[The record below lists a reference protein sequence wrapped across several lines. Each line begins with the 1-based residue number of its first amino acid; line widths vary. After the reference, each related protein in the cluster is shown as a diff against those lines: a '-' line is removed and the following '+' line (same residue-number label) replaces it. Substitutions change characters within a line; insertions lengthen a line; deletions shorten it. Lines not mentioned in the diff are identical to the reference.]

1 MTELHSASKSGTDEM
16 VEQMGLFFQ
25 NLGVPRAAG
34 QMLGYLLACDPPE
47 QTAGEISLATGLSPA
62 SISSSARLL
71 VQMSAV
77 EPRHRIGDRKTYYR
91 VPSTLWIDMVRS
103 KLTAFGD
110 LAAVGK
116 RIKAAGSV
124 GREDGIDEM
133 VAFAE
138 FWESELPRIV
148 ERWEA
153 KKASMREER

>member
-1 MTELHSASKSGTDEM
+1 
-16 VEQMGLFFQ
+16 
-25 NLGVPRAAG
+25 
-34 QMLGYLLACDPPE
+34 MLGYLLACDPPE
-47 QTAGEISLATGLSPA
+47 QTAGEIGLATGLSPA

-77 EPRHRIGDRKTYYR
+77 EPRHHIGDRKTYYR
-91 VPSTLWIDMVRS
+91 VPQTLWIDIVRS

-110 LAAVGK
+110 LAVVGK

-124 GREDGIDEM
+124 GREDGIDDM

-138 FWESELPRIV
+138 FWEDELPRII

-153 KKASMREER
+153 KKGSMREGR